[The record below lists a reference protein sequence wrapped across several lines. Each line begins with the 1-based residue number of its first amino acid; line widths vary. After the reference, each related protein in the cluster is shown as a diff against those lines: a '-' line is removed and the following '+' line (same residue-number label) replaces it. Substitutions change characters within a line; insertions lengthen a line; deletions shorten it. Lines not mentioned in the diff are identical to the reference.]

1 MRSLAKVLEDKELIE
16 SYCQVFNYDNP
27 RILCLSSSNSFH
39 LVVDDINAPAYDD
52 VLLANLLS
60 DKLDCAVNVII
71 SENFTDTFKD
81 DAPEYMAELEDV
93 ARIQTLYKK
102 PFAEIMIGDRDS
114 EEITLARYE
123 ELKGYI
129 IEAFK
134 AKGLS
139 SPYTITESKETTPTD
154 KPSVNKPVKRKQE
167 KTNTTLFKDK
177 KTVERDEEKD
187 HRHNGKRTKNV
198 EEADVTT
205 KPSQFSRPT
214 KS

>member
-1 MRSLAKVLEDKELIE
+1 MRSLAKVLQDKDIIE
-16 SYCQVFNYDNP
+16 RYCQAFDYDNP
-27 RILCLSSSNSFH
+27 RVLYLSSSDCFN
-39 LVVDDINAPAYDD
+39 LVVDDIDAPAYND

-60 DKLDCAVNVII
+60 DKLDCAINVII
-71 SENFTDTFKD
+71 SENFTDSFKD
-81 DAPEYMAELEDV
+81 EAPKRMATLEDV
-93 ARIQTLYKK
+93 TRIQTLFKK
-102 PFAEIMIGDRDS
+102 PCSEIMIEDRDS

-123 ELKGYI
+123 ELKEYI

-139 SPYTITESKETTPTD
+139 SPYAITESNETTPTD
-154 KPSVNKPVKRKQE
+154 KPSANKSVKRKQE

>member
-16 SYCQVFNYDNP
+16 SYCQVFDYDNP

-39 LVVDDINAPAYDD
+39 LVVDDINAPAYND

-71 SENFTDTFKD
+71 SENFADTFKD
-81 DAPEYMAELEDV
+81 DAPEYMAELVDV
-93 ARIQTLYKK
+93 VRIQTLFKK
-102 PFAEIMIGDRDS
+102 PCAGIMIEDRDS
-114 EEITLARYE
+114 EEITLERYE

-134 AKGLS
+134 AKGLP
-139 SPYTITESKETTPTD
+139 SPYAVTEPKDIPPT
-154 KPSVNKPVKRKQE
+154 VKQPTKNLKREHE
-167 KTNTTLFKDK
+167 KTNATLFKDK
-177 KTVERDEEKD
+177 KAVEQDEDKD
-187 HRHNGKRTKNV
+187 HRLNKRAKKV
-198 EEADVTT
+198 EETDVIT
-205 KPSQFSRPT
+205 KPPQFSRPT